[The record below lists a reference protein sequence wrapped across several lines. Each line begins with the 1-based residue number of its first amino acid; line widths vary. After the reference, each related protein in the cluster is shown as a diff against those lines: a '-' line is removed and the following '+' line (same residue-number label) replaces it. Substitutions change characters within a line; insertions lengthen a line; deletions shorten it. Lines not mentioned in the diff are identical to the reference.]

1 MTGNG
6 SGGNRL
12 LIAVLAVQ
20 VIVAVVF
27 IALVLTDSLP
37 IPGAQASPVPGL
49 GHAVAVPVE

>member
-1 MTGNG
+1 MNGNG

-20 VIVAVVF
+20 VVIAVVF

-37 IPGAQASPVPGL
+37 VTGAQAVRFPGL
-49 GHAVAVPVE
+49 GHAAAASVE

>member
-1 MTGNG
+1 MTSNG

-20 VIVAVVF
+20 VVIAVVF

-37 IPGAQASPVPGL
+37 IPGAQATPIPSL
-49 GHAVAVPVE
+49 GHAGATSVE